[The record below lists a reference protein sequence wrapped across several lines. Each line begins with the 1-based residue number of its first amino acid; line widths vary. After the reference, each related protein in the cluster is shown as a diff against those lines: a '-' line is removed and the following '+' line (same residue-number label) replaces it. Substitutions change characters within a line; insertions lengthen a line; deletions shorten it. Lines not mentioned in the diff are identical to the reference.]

1 MEDKLSLFL
10 DQKYVNLETYKK
22 DGTPVRTP
30 VWFMIDNGIIYVMT
44 REKTGKVKRLKNNQN
59 IRIVPCSFKGKP
71 ESEWIKG
78 IAQKVTGEEA
88 EKAIKLRKKKYG
100 FSARL
105 AGLLSTQKGNHVA
118 YSIELDET

>member
-59 IRIVPCSFKGKP
+59 F
-71 ESEWIKG
+71 
-78 IAQKVTGEEA
+78 
-88 EKAIKLRKKKYG
+88 
-100 FSARL
+100 
-105 AGLLSTQKGNHVA
+105 
-118 YSIELDET
+118 

>member
-30 VWFMIDNGIIYVMT
+30 VWFMIDNDIVYVVT

-105 AGLLSTQKGNHVA
+105 TGLFSSQKGNPIV
-118 YSIELDET
+118 YSIKLSD

>member
-30 VWFMIDNGIIYVMT
+30 VWFMIDNDIIYVIT

-59 IRIVPCSFKGKP
+59 IRIVPCSFTGKSK
-71 ESEWIKG
+71 SEWIKG
-78 IAQKVTGEEA
+78 IAQKITGEMA
-88 EKAIKLRKKKYG
+88 EKAIKLRKKKY
-100 FSARL
+100 
-105 AGLLSTQKGNHVA
+105 
-118 YSIELDET
+118 

>member
-30 VWFMIDNGIIYVMT
+30 VWFMIDGDIVYVVT

-78 IAQKVTGEEA
+78 IAQNVTGEEA

-105 AGLLSTQKGNHVA
+105 TGLFSSQKGNPIV
-118 YSIELDET
+118 YSIELSN

>member
-30 VWFMIDNGIIYVMT
+30 VWFMIDNDIIYVIT

-59 IRIVPCSFKGKP
+59 IRIVPCSFTGKSK
-71 ESEWIKG
+71 SEWING
-78 IAQKVTGEEA
+78 IAQKITGEMA

-100 FSARL
+100 FSAGL
-105 AGLLSTQKGNHVA
+105 AGLFSSQKGNPIV
-118 YSIELDET
+118 YSIEFND

>member
-30 VWFMIDNGIIYVMT
+30 VWFMIDNGIIYVIT

-59 IRIVPCSFKGKP
+59 IRIVPCSFTGESK
-71 ESEWIKG
+71 SEWING
-78 IAQKVTGEEA
+78 IAQKITGEGA

-100 FSARL
+100 FSARI
-105 AGLLSTQKGNHVA
+105 AGLFSSQKGNPIV
-118 YSIELDET
+118 YSIEFND